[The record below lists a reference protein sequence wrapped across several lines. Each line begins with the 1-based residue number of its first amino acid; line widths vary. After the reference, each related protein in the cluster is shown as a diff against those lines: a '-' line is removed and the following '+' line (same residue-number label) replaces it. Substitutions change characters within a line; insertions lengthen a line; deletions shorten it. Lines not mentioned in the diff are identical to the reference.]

1 MKKLISIL
9 LALLLLVLPA
19 WAEEENETPV
29 DEIPELEEG
38 QILMHGYIDP
48 YVKFYLGVPAE
59 WAILGPGSTAANLT
73 EAAEIMEDADV
84 YGIFHSFTED
94 NAVLICRSADGA
106 GVTVSYGS
114 SDGVSNETLVND
126 MEQIQAELKNAYS
139 GLSFK
144 EGCGA
149 YSFKSVTDILYIGM
163 TYKNTDFYQYYLVS
177 GAQMYLFTF
186 FGTTLETAQTVMSTF
201 SIV

>member
-1 MKKLISIL
+1 MKKTMSIL
-9 LALLLLVLPA
+9 LALLLLALPV
-19 WAEEENETPV
+19 WAEEADATGAGET
-29 DEIPELEEG
+29 PELEEG

-48 YVKFYLGVPAE
+48 YVNFYLGVPAE

-73 EAAEIMEDADV
+73 EASEIMEDADV
-84 YGIFHSFTED
+84 YGIFRSFTED

-114 SDGVSNETLVND
+114 SDGVSNETLVGSL
-126 MEQIQAELKNAYS
+126 EEIQAELKSAYS

-144 EGCGA
+144 EDCGA

-177 GAQMYLFTF
+177 GEQLYIFTF
-186 FGTTLETAQTVMSTF
+186 FGTALELAQTVMSTF